1 MTNKKV
7 RSDLTD
13 IKLSIMGFVHVFG
26 NGPIR
31 TLYLARVSFMH
42 NTFYTFYNF
51 KLENCMTVVSNI

>member
-42 NTFYTFYNF
+42 NTFYNF
-51 KLENCMTVVSNI
+51 KLENCMTVSNI